1 MIWIKILRNQVVK
14 DNYEVAQPAFELQ
27 KAIRR
32 KVLGVKYWE
41 KMTKQRTKMFASY
54 DQVGKEGCSRCENV
68 WKEANNQSLFW
79 TPTPP
84 LILQLAQYVWYFPPS
99 FSVVLILKLS
109 QFSVFPYLRR

>member
-1 MIWIKILRNQVVK
+1 MCGVAWNKNSRPQVVK

-54 DQVGKEGCSRCENV
+54 DQVGKVAISVRVV
-68 WKEANNQSLFW
+68 WGEAS
-79 TPTPP
+79 TPSWVWPHTTPFF
-84 LILQLAQYVWYFPPS
+84 LA
-99 FSVVLILKLS
+99 
-109 QFSVFPYLRR
+109 